1 MNHDDSVYIKHILDA
16 IKDIEQSTKGLSKE
30 KLQNSKDV
38 KDACVRRLEVI
49 GEAVKNIS
57 QKTKADYPLIEWKKI
72 AGLRDILIHE
82 YFGIDLG
89 NVWKVVTEDIPALKK
104 NIDQILKEKTK

>member
-30 KLQNSKDV
+30 KFQNSKDV

-72 AGLRDILIHE
+72 AGARDVMIHS
-82 YFGIDLG
+82 YFNVDLDVVWGIIKQDLP
-89 NVWKVVTEDIPALKK
+89 ILKK
-104 NIDQILKEKTK
+104 EIEKIKEY

>member
-1 MNHDDSVYIKHILDA
+1 MKKDPIIFLYHMLDC
-16 IKDIEQSTKGLSKE
+16 IENIRKDTDKLTKEQFLSARTKVNAVLW
-30 KLQNSKDV
+30 NI
-38 KDACVRRLEVI
+38 EVI
-49 GEAVKNIS
+49 GEGAKNIPDS
-57 QKTKADYPLIEWKKI
+57 FREKHPEVPWKQI
-72 AGLRDILIHE
+72 AGMRDKLIHE